1 MADDNENFMDWAK
14 PVESQADISGK
25 QAAIFLREMCKAID
39 ESEKR
44 FLKVFSIKKQELKEF
59 LEIETDA
66 KLINVGWSQLQ
77 FIIADKNSIDYLE
90 FRVEITDLSGIRV
103 IFPGGN
109 TSGHIIQNGTYEKIE
124 NEECVEYKIVGKN
137 FEVTAVVF
145 K

>member
-1 MADDNENFMDWAK
+1 MADENENLDWFLPK
-14 PVESQADISGK
+14 PTPADESGK
-25 QAAIFLREMCKAID
+25 KAAIFLREMCKAID

-59 LEIETDA
+59 LEIEIDA
-66 KLINVGWSQLQ
+66 KLINVGWSQVEFL
-77 FIIADKNSIDYLE
+77 IADKNSIDYLE

-109 TSGHIIQNGTYEKIE
+109 TSGHIIQNGVYEKME
-124 NEECVEYKIVGKN
+124 SDEYVEYKIIGKN